1 MLNLEKLN
9 LYSGKSGFISKV
21 YYLEEIDS
29 TNAYA
34 KSLENE
40 TDLLAISDFQTRG
53 FGRMERKWESEK
65 GKNLTFTI
73 KKHFNIEPENVQAV
87 NFYFSY
93 FLLAYVRD
101 FILKNKKA
109 HIPYP
114 DIYIKWPN
122 DILFNSK
129 KISGLLIEDNINK
142 GEFCIGIGINLNQD
156 TFAKELNAYSLKEFL
171 NEEIDITDF
180 LIGLIR
186 VYEEN
191 IGLLMKGKYD
201 LIYKLW
207 KNGNNLIGK
216 EIFFICNEHD
226 VNKGKIIDLLKDG
239 GIKIEQN
246 NQNLTFYSGEIKLQ
260 LEKYDGLH
268 E

>member
-1 MLNLEKLN
+1 MLNLDKLN
-9 LYSGKSGFISKV
+9 QYSGKSGFISKI
-21 YYLEEIDS
+21 YYQEEIDS

-40 TDLLAISDFQTRG
+40 TDLLVISDFQTRG
-53 FGRMERKWESEK
+53 LGRMGKKWESEI

-73 KKHFNIEPENVQAV
+73 KKRFSIEPENIQAV

-93 FLLAYVRD
+93 FLLAYVKD

-109 HIPYP
+109 DVPYP
-114 DIYIKWPN
+114 EISIKWPN

-129 KISGLLIEDNINK
+129 KISGLLIENNINN

-156 TFAKELNAYSLKEFL
+156 TFPEALNAYSLKEFL
-171 NEEIDITDF
+171 KIEIDITDF
-180 LIGLIR
+180 LIGLIS
-186 VYEEN
+186 VYEQN
-191 IGLLMKGKYD
+191 ISLLMKRKYD

-207 KNGNNLIGK
+207 KNSNNLIGK
-216 EIFFICNEHD
+216 EVFFICNAHD
-226 VNKGKIIDLLKDG
+226 LNKGKIIDLLKDG

-246 NQNLTFYSGEIKLQ
+246 KQNSTFYSGEIKLQ
-260 LEKYDGLH
+260 LEKTDGLH